1 MSSPPLRVF
10 LTSEQETTLFEL
22 SKATKV
28 PQRTKDRA
36 SAIRLSAMGW
46 KVEKIAVYFKWA
58 DSTVRSAI
66 HRWEKVG
73 LMGLWDA
80 PRSGRN
86 RKWCR
91 ETIELITEKLDKDQ
105 RTYNS
110 RQLLQILTTL
120 NQVHLSE
127 RQLRRI
133 LKKKLPMEKNEKL
146 DKRETKAP

>member
-10 LTSEQETTLFEL
+10 LTSEQERTLFEL

-46 KVEKIAVYFKWA
+46 KVEKIAVYLKWA
-58 DSTVRSAI
+58 TSTVRSAI
-66 HRWEKVG
+66 HRWEKFG
-73 LMGLWDA
+73 LMGLWDRH
-80 PRSGRN
+80 RSGKK
-86 RKWCR
+86 RKWLP
-91 ETIELITEKLDKDQ
+91 ENIELITEKLDKEQ

-110 RQLLQILTTL
+110 NQLLEILATV

-133 LKKKLPMEKNEKL
+133 LKKKLLMEKNKELNKG
-146 DKRETKAP
+146 ETKAS

>member
-1 MSSPPLRVF
+1 MSSPRLRVF
-10 LTSEQETTLFEL
+10 LTSSQERTLFEL
-22 SKATKV
+22 SKAPKV

-46 KVEKIAVYFKWA
+46 KVERIAVYLKWSK
-58 DSTVRSAI
+58 STVRSTI
-66 HRWEKVG
+66 HRWKNLG

-80 PRSGRN
+80 PRSGRK
-86 RKWCR
+86 RKWLP
-91 ETIELITEKLDKDQ
+91 ENIEPIAEKLEKDQ

-110 RQLLQILTTL
+110 RQILQILAQV

-146 DKRETKAP
+146 NKRETKAE